1 MLKSRFLKKN
11 PTPSDP
17 LQVGDVLHSR
27 LDERRMTITE
37 YLTINGISHYRVL
50 IEHGNNRTF
59 KLLSSYA
66 IGHFRYRLNTASQQ
80 PDRDDCRQSYQAG
93 NTDTQDDRTRDDH
106 AGLYR

>member
-1 MLKSRFLKKN
+1 MLKFRFLKKN

-66 IGHFRYRLNTASQQ
+66 IGHFRYRLTTASHQ

-93 NTDTQDDRTRDDH
+93 NTDTPGDRTRDGDG
-106 AGLYR
+106 GLDP

>member
-1 MLKSRFLKKN
+1 MLKFRFLKKN

-66 IGHFRYRLNTASQQ
+66 IGHFRYRLTTASHQ
-80 PDRDDCRQSYQAG
+80 PDHDERRQSYQAG
-93 NTDTQDDRTRDDH
+93 NSDPQDDRTQDDN